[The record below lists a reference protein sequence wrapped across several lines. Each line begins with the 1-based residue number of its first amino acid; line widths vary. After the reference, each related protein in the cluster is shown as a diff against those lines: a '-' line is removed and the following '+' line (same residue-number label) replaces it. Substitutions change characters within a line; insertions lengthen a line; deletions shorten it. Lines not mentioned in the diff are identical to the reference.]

1 MTFASIRITENL
13 TEILWNIARP
23 LTILI
28 EVEAVRLASECL
40 FGDTEVKVAGTAV
53 IAVTLAGVMVTF
65 SPSPSRWQDTTA
77 RHIKGRGKADA
88 SYGAGAV

>member
-1 MTFASIRITENL
+1 MTFAPIRITENL

-40 FGDTEVKVAGTAV
+40 FGDTEVKVTGTAV
-53 IAVTLAGVMVTF
+53 IAVTLSGIMVTSLPIPF
-65 SPSPSRWQDTTA
+65 EMVRHHRPSHQRPG
-77 RHIKGRGKADA
+77 KG
-88 SYGAGAV
+88 